1 MRPKKLILCGWGPYR
16 GREEIDFTVFEQRGI
31 FLITGATGAGKTTL
45 FDALT
50 YALYGSLSGET
61 RDKERNSVRSDFAD
75 SSVPTYVE
83 LLMEHGGKTYF
94 IRRNPR
100 YRRPKKRGGGISD
113 SVEEKENAVLRMPD
127 GEVIEGVK
135 EVNARLQDILT
146 LDYRQFKQIS
156 MIAQG
161 EFARLLSAP
170 ARDKTRI
177 FREIFG
183 TGIYD
188 RFSAQLGVKARK
200 LYARVME
207 HVHRL
212 KEDVR
217 VLKDGMDRS
226 GWSQQTRERLDILT
240 EGDNWNYEELEE
252 CLEAMEAEAAQKAQE
267 TKASFLSWE
276 SRAQKLTERLSGQ
289 KEENLRVEQFLKAK
303 EEREQLDSRRKELAG
318 KEKDFR
324 LALNA
329 AMVEVFEEK
338 AAQGRAA
345 LEKNREEQRY
355 LGEGIRQLR
364 EEKASLDPVAG
375 KRKRLEKLIHKAELL
390 EESGQSLREVIKER
404 KKTEEELMRGQQ
416 DFLDREEACRLMK
429 ERYEAADRE
438 RKHAAI
444 GLAAGMLKE
453 GKPCPV
459 CGSLVHPAPAELS
472 YSVISEEDLEE
483 LKKSWEEHQEYL
495 SLTHGAVVAVKTR
508 LEGIAAR
515 EQNLSTQV
523 QELTELLMKEKEPLV
538 RNFLEMRA
546 EDARKH
552 LDDVCSRVQQ
562 IQGLSE
568 EKKNTRARLK
578 AEEAA
583 LKEAADGAKEAFT
596 SALLQYG
603 FRSRPEYDRAR
614 MSREEREELS
624 RELEEYKKRRAANS
638 ELYSHLKASIKSQE
652 VKDLSGWEEELKQAG
667 EQKRLALE
675 EQKLWDL
682 HLREVRRIRKLV
694 RSRISV
700 MESDRT
706 EYGYVKDLENM
717 ANGSNPKKLVFEQ
730 YVLAGYFEEIL
741 RAANL
746 RFRKMTAGRYEMSR
760 MEEVGDGRVKDNLE
774 IQVMD
779 YYTGKCRSVRTLS
792 GGESFKASLCL
803 AFGMSD
809 VIQAMNGGIRVDTL
823 FIDEGFGALDSES
836 LDQACDTLMSL
847 VEKNLLIGI
856 ISHVPELRERIDRQL
871 VIDKTGS
878 GSSVRSVV

>member
-50 YALYGSLSGET
+50 YALYGSLSGEM
-61 RDKERNSVRSDFAD
+61 RDKERNSIRSDFAD

-83 LLMEHGGKTYF
+83 LMMEHGGKAYL

-100 YRRPKKRGGGISD
+100 YRRPKKRGGGGSD
-113 SVEEKENAVLRMPD
+113 YVEEKENAVLRLPD
-127 GEVIEGVK
+127 GEVVEGVK
-135 EVNARLQDILT
+135 EVNARLQDILV

-161 EFARLLSAP
+161 EFARLLTAP
-170 ARDKTRI
+170 PRDKTRI

-212 KEDVR
+212 EEDIR
-217 VLKDGMDRS
+217 VLKAGMDRS
-226 GWSQQTRERLDILT
+226 GWSPEMRERMDSLT

-252 CLEAMEAEAAQKAQE
+252 CLAAMEAEAAQKVQE
-267 TKASFLSWE
+267 TGTSYLNWE
-276 SRAQKLTERLSGQ
+276 SRTQKLMERLTRQ
-289 KEENLRVEQFLKAK
+289 KEENLRVEQFLKVK
-303 EEREQLDSRRKELAG
+303 EERERLLSSRKEFAG
-318 KEKDFR
+318 KEKDLR
-324 LALNA
+324 LAVNA
-329 AMVEVFEEK
+329 ALVEVYEEK
-338 AAQGRAA
+338 AAQGRAS
-345 LEKNREEQRY
+345 LEKNAEEQRR

-364 EEKASLDPVAG
+364 EEKASLDRVAG
-375 KRKRLEKLIHKAELL
+375 KRKRLEQLINKSELL
-390 EESGQSLREVIKER
+390 EESRQSLREVNKDR
-404 KKTEEELMRGQQ
+404 KRTEEELAGGQQ
-416 DFLDREEACRLMK
+416 DFLSMEETCGCLK
-429 ERYEAADRE
+429 DRYEAADRE

-444 GLAAGMLKE
+444 GLAAGLLEE

-459 CGSLVHPAPAELS
+459 CGSLIHPAPAELS
-472 YSVISEEDLEE
+472 YTVISEEDLEE
-483 LKKSWEEHQEYL
+483 LKKSWEEYQEKL
-495 SLTHGAVVAVKTR
+495 TLTHGAVVAVKTR
-508 LEGIAAR
+508 LEDIVYR
-515 EQNLSTQV
+515 EQKLSGQV
-523 QELTELLMKEKEPLV
+523 QELEELLMEEKEPLY
-538 RNFLEMRA
+538 RTFLDMRA

-552 LDDVCSRVQQ
+552 LSSICSRAQQ
-562 IQGLSE
+562 IQGLLE
-568 EKKNTRARLK
+568 EKKNARARLK
-578 AEEAA
+578 EEEAHI
-583 LKEAADGAKEAFT
+583 KEESGRAREAFAA
-596 SALLQYG
+596 ALLQYG
-603 FRSRPEYDRAR
+603 FRSRPEYERAR
-614 MSREEREELS
+614 MSRDERDELN
-624 RELEEYKKRRAANS
+624 RELEEYKKRQAANS
-638 ELYSHLKASIKSQE
+638 ELYGHLKASIKSGE
-652 VKDLSGWEEELKQAG
+652 IKDLSGWEEELKQAG
-667 EQKRLALE
+667 EQKKLAME
-675 EQKLWDL
+675 DQKLWDS
-682 HLREVRRIRKLV
+682 HLREVKRTRKLV
-694 RSRISV
+694 RSRKSV
-700 MESDRT
+700 MEADRM

-717 ANGSNPKKLVFEQ
+717 ASGSNPKKLVFEQ

-746 RFRKMTAGRYEMSR
+746 RFRKMTSGRYEMSR

-803 AFGMSD
+803 ALGMSD

-836 LDQACDTLMSL
+836 LDQACDTLMGL

-856 ISHVPELRERIDRQL
+856 ISHVPELRERIDKQL